1 MALDDLSDVSIDIVT
16 GKNVLRKLNGLTMG
30 VPDLLLQIADGNSHP
45 RPLWVM
51 EVASSQNDDEATNK
65 MQGQVDGQPDII
77 ACSLISIKETTKFS
91 SPSYDSTI
99 ASTLRD
105 DHLPSITEV
114 VSDNHHAWLNP
125 LHVSIST
132 WIRPSDSPFNLND
145 NLESAA
151 CVVVVSRHV
160 CFITFF
166 LNFTTSTGT
175 CS

>member
-1 MALDDLSDVSIDIVT
+1 
-16 GKNVLRKLNGLTMG
+16 
-30 VPDLLLQIADGNSHP
+30 
-45 RPLWVM
+45 M
-51 EVASSQNDDEATNK
+51 EVACSQNDEEATAK

-91 SPSYDSTI
+91 SPRYDSTI

-105 DHLPSITEV
+105 DHLPSINEV
-114 VSDNHHAWLNP
+114 VSDNHNMWLGP
-125 LHVSIST
+125 LHVSITT

-145 NLESAA
+145 NLGSAD

-166 LNFTTSTGT
+166 LNFTTLTGT